1 MLEQHHRT
9 RAFDSGSFFCY
20 NKHMIKNFSIG
31 AEVEIQTRWKS
42 NILGE
47 EYQDNIFKGK
57 VVNNPKWL
65 DNDYVSVYTGNPEY
79 PTSHINKR
87 FIVGF
92 DFPDN
97 RVETRVFRIKSKS
110 KGHIY
115 NVVSDNG
122 IVSCSC
128 VGFQFRRT
136 CKHANKVKEFI
147 QNA

>member
-1 MLEQHHRT
+1 
-9 RAFDSGSFFCY
+9 
-20 NKHMIKNFSIG
+20 MIKNFSIG

-92 DFPDN
+92 DFCKAKILEDAEIYIYRPDLEKLGEED
-97 RVETRVFRIKSKS
+97 V
-110 KGHIY
+110 
-115 NVVSDNG
+115 
-122 IVSCSC
+122 
-128 VGFQFRRT
+128 
-136 CKHANKVKEFI
+136 
-147 QNA
+147 